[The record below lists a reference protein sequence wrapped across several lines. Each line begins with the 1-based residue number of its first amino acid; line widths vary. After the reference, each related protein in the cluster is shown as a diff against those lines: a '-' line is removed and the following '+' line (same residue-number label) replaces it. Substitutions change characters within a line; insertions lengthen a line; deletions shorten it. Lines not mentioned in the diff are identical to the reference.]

1 MNEIFRFRLCK
12 TYKLNMRHDI
22 IDKLLAVKLCKFH
35 WIGLRV
41 QFLLTTIET
50 LPICHTPA

>member
-1 MNEIFRFRLCK
+1 MNEIFSFRMCK
-12 TYKLNMRHDI
+12 TYKLSTRHDI
-22 IDKLLAVKLCKFH
+22 IDILLVVKSCKFH

-50 LPICHTPA
+50 LSICHTPA